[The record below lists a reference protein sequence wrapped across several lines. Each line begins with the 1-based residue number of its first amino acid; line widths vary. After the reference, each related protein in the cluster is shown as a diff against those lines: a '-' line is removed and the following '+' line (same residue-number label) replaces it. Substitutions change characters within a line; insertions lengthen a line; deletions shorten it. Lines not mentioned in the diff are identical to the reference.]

1 MSARWSRPTR
11 EWLHRVVS
19 RPSPRR
25 IGVTGFAPLEGRCI
39 LRYRLS
45 RVPSKETNL
54 GESRLKRLTGAQ
66 ASTIADEAIE

>member
-1 MSARWSRPTR
+1 
-11 EWLHRVVS
+11 
-19 RPSPRR
+19 
-25 IGVTGFAPLEGRCI
+25 